1 MADGDKTWKE
11 MSLTPSVSSSPLIHI
26 NYYRCASSLPLRL
39 DWQHIYHF
47 SDVTPV
53 LIHVALRG
61 GGNKGDT
68 IFSSSLLSL
77 TPFPLFWHIAIISFF
92 FFFSLT
98 LVPFISDFP
107 SVCLKGPDWK
117 ALRFKNCV
125 TLMVT
130 FPLHGKA
137 GQRSCKCLIIQFILL
152 FFSRAAGNCTTDC
165 STVKIW

>member
-1 MADGDKTWKE
+1 MKRNVSHTFCLFLPFDTHQ
-11 MSLTPSVSSSPLIHI
+11 LLSVCQQSSSEARLAAHLSFFWCHSCPYPCCTQGRWQQGRYYFLLLSPL
-26 NYYRCASSLPLRL
+26 SDSL
-39 DWQHIYHF
+39 
-47 SDVTPV
+47 
-53 LIHVALRG
+53 
-61 GGNKGDT
+61 
-68 IFSSSLLSL
+68 SSLL
-77 TPFPLFWHIAIISFF
+77 THCHNFFF